1 MLTKI
6 SYVLLLIFFWIESS
20 ATFVY
25 SAELIDKMV
34 AIVNGEIITQRELE
48 QGKFINDGKWE
59 IEDAIGIYIFT
70 QEAEKKGMP
79 EDSKAIEEH
88 LSAIEKE
95 HSKEWLEAVLRQGNV
110 TLAEYKE
117 WLRKMSLR
125 KGLIYRKS
133 MEINQEIVIQESE
146 IEDFYLR
153 LKRYLDGFSDSDK
166 GVKEFYQIYQKE
178 LQDIAKVKIAH
189 FIVKDEGEANAIKQK
204 LEQGENLKQGR
215 EYAINLG
222 DIDKS
227 IRDTIISLEIGQ
239 VSKIEMKGDN
249 SFWVIQLK
257 ERKEL
262 LYSEYKDQIENYLK
276 NKKGEESLQAWIKE
290 LREKAEIRIVAS
302 R

>member
-1 MLTKI
+1 MLAKI
-6 SYVLLLIFFWIESS
+6 SYVLLLIFFWIEAS

-25 SAELIDKMV
+25 SAELVDKIV

-48 QGKFINDGKWE
+48 EGKFIIGEKW
-59 IEDAIGIYIFT
+59 GIQDMIDFSILN
-70 QEAEKKGMP
+70 QEAKREGIP
-79 EDSKAIEEH
+79 VDSKGIEER
-88 LSAIEKE
+88 LSNLEKE
-95 HSKEWLEAVLRQGNV
+95 FSQSGLKTILKGGGL

-125 KGLIYRKS
+125 EGLIYRKS
-133 MEINQEIVIQESE
+133 MEINQEVVIQESE

-153 LKRYLDGFSDSDK
+153 LKRYLDGFSDSEK

-189 FIVKDEGEANAIKQK
+189 FIVKDEDEANAIKQK

-239 VSKIEMKGDN
+239 VSKMMKGDN

-262 LYSEYKDQIENYLK
+262 LYSEYKDQIESYLK

-290 LREKAEIRIVAS
+290 LREKADIRII
-302 R
+302 

>member
-6 SYVLLLIFFWIESS
+6 SYVLLLIFFWVEAS

-25 SAELIDKMV
+25 SAELVDKIV

-48 QGKFINDGKWE
+48 EGKFITGEKW
-59 IEDAIGIYIFT
+59 GIQDMIDFSILN
-70 QEAEKKGMP
+70 QEAKREGIP
-79 EDSKAIEEH
+79 VDSKGIEER
-88 LSAIEKE
+88 LSNLEKE
-95 HSKEWLEAVLRQGNV
+95 FSQAGLKTILKGGGL

-125 KGLIYRKS
+125 EGLIYRKS
-133 MEINQEIVIQESE
+133 MEINQEVVIQESE

-153 LKRYLDGFSDSDK
+153 LKRYLDGFSDSEK

-189 FIVKDEGEANAIKQK
+189 FIVKDEDEANAIKQK

-239 VSKIEMKGDN
+239 VSKMMKGDN

-262 LYSEYKDQIENYLK
+262 LYSEYKDQIEGYLK

-290 LREKAEIRIVAS
+290 LREKADIRII
-302 R
+302 

>member
-1 MLTKI
+1 MLAKI
-6 SYVLLLIFFWIESS
+6 SYVLLLIFFWVESS
-20 ATFVY
+20 ATFAY
-25 SAELIDKMV
+25 SAELIDKIV

-48 QGKFINDGKWE
+48 QGKFLNDGKWE
-59 IEDAIGIYIFT
+59 IEDAIDICILT
-70 QEAEKKGMP
+70 QEAEKKGIP
-79 EDSKAIEEH
+79 EDSKVIEEH

-117 WLRKMSLR
+117 WLRKGSLR
-125 KGLIYRKS
+125 NGLISWKRR
-133 MEINQEIVIQESE
+133 EINEEIRVQEAEVN
-146 IEDFYLR
+146 DFYLR
-153 LKRYLDGFSDSDK
+153 LKRYLDGFSDSEK

-178 LQDIAKVKIAH
+178 LEEIEKVKIAH

-227 IRDTIISLEIGQ
+227 IRDTIVSLEIGQ
-239 VSKIEMKGDN
+239 VSKIEMKGDD

-262 LYSEYKDQIENYLK
+262 LYSEYKDQMESYLK

-290 LREKAEIRIVAS
+290 LREKAEVRII
-302 R
+302 